1 MIDSFEN
8 QICHTNKPFSPVFH
22 DCRNPNKSF
31 SRYHVKSVCLIRD
44 VQHVMILQLQILNL
58 SLKLL
63 LPFLRLRKENTKKL
77 ERPIRHMCQSSCV
90 RLWEQTCLSAF
101 CNAASTS
108 LWLYFR
114 TSMMESAVFTGCFN
128 VWTSKSRT
136 VGSGTTV
143 STA

>member
-1 MIDSFEN
+1 M
-8 QICHTNKPFSPVFH
+8 TTPVFR

-31 SRYHVKSVCLIRD
+31 SRYDVKSVCLIRD
-44 VQHVMILQLQILNL
+44 LHHVLILQLQLLHL

-63 LPFLRLRKENTKKL
+63 LPFLRLRKENTKLYK
-77 ERPIRHMCQSSCV
+77 PIRHIYQSSCV

-101 CNAASTS
+101 CNAASMS

-114 TSMMESAVFTGCFN
+114 TSMMESAVFTGCFKEG
-128 VWTSKSRT
+128 TSKSRT